1 MEVPVAAVGGFIMT
15 VECFF
20 CLLAIITQIQG
31 EMDGWMD
38 EQIDR

>member
-15 VECFF
+15 AECFF

-31 EMDGWMD
+31 ETDR
-38 EQIDR
+38 QIDR